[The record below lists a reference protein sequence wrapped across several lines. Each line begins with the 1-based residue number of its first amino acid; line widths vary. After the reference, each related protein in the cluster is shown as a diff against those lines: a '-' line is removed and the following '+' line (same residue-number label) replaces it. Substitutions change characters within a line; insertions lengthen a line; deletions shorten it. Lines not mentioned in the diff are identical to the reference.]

1 MNGDCI
7 DGNILS
13 LGPTMECHHYI
24 LCPVL
29 VHSKQ
34 TTKYKISNKI
44 TITQSRDCN
53 ASCLSCHYFILNMV
67 ILNAQYVGPLSRCVF
82 EDSTKF
88 IVDAFAV
95 ADGMKLLVLLQMLV
109 MVMTVSKTPLLFQCY
124 YLKVVKK

>member
-67 ILNAQYVGPLSRCVF
+67 ILNAQYVGVRSAGVSLKIPQNLSL
-82 EDSTKF
+82 
-88 IVDAFAV
+88 
-95 ADGMKLLVLLQMLV
+95 MHLQLQMG
-109 MVMTVSKTPLLFQCY
+109 
-124 YLKVVKK
+124 

>member
-1 MNGDCI
+1 
-7 DGNILS
+7 
-13 LGPTMECHHYI
+13 MEIVVMVTYCHWDQQWRCHHYI

-109 MVMTVSKTPLLFQCY
+109 MVMRMTAI
-124 YLKVVKK
+124 

>member
-1 MNGDCI
+1 MMLRLVMNGDCS

-109 MVMTVSKTPLLFQCY
+109 MLMWMTAI
-124 YLKVVKK
+124 